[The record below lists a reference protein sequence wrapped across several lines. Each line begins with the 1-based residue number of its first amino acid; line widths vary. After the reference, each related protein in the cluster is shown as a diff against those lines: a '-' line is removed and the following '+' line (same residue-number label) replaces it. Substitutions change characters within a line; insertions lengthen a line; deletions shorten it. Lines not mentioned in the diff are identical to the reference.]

1 MPPTDDDAQYEVE
14 VDPDLFAGIDPEEAA
29 ELVGCSEVEAA
40 EEAAE
45 RGWVFRVGSR
55 DGMFFPLTREYRPD
69 RVTVSVDEDEVTS
82 VEVG

>member
-1 MPPTDDDAQYEVE
+1 MATDDAQYEVE
-14 VDPDLFAGIDPEEAA
+14 VDPDLFVEIDPDEADQ
-29 ELVGCSEVEAA
+29 LVGLSEEEAA

-45 RGWVFRVGSR
+45 RGWTFRVGSR
-55 DGMFFPLTREYRPD
+55 DGMFFPLTREYRLD